1 MFSILNVRSADDGDD
16 LTARASI
23 RNEAL
28 RLFAALGP
36 DAVSVRQIAAAAG
49 VSPALVLHH
58 FGSKAGLREAVD
70 GYAAAQFDG
79 LLGAGQEIGEILS
92 SGATASI
99 AELFS
104 EMVPADSPLPGYFR
118 RLLLTADPVALALF
132 RRWFDVSRALLD
144 QMTTTGIAT
153 ESEDPDVRAA
163 FMLAADLILL
173 VLRDPIADVL
183 GVDPLSPEGM
193 SRWAGE
199 VTRVYRDGV
208 FTAPLPPI
216 PETP

>member
-1 MFSILNVRSADDGDD
+1 MRSVEGEDD

-70 GYAAAQFDG
+70 RYAAAQFDG
-79 LLGAGQEIGEILS
+79 LLGAGEEIGEILT
-92 SGATASI
+92 SGATASV
-99 AELFS
+99 AELFG

-144 QMTTTGIAT
+144 QMTAAGVAA

-163 FMLAADLILL
+163 FMLAADLVLL
-173 VLRDPIADVL
+173 VLRDPIAEVL

-193 SRWAGE
+193 NRWAGE
-199 VTRVYRDGV
+199 VARIYRDGA
-208 FTAPLPPI
+208 FSAPPPSTAS
-216 PETP
+216 TP

>member
-1 MFSILNVRSADDGDD
+1 MRSADDGDD

-70 GYAAAQFDG
+70 RYAAAQFDG
-79 LLGAGQEIGEILS
+79 LLGDAEEIGEMLA

-99 AELFS
+99 AELCS
-104 EMVPADSPLPGYFR
+104 AMMPADSPLPGYLR
-118 RLLLTADPVALALF
+118 RLLLTADPAALSLF
-132 RRWFDVSRALLD
+132 RRWFDVSRAFLN
-144 QMTTTGIAT
+144 QMTAGGIAA
-153 ESEDPDVRAA
+153 EAEDPEVRAA
-163 FMLAADLILL
+163 FLLAADLILL

-193 SRWAGE
+193 GRWAGE
-199 VTRVYRDGV
+199 VTRVYRDGI
-208 FTAPLPPI
+208 FTAIPPPT

>member
-1 MFSILNVRSADDGDD
+1 MFRILNMRSAAPEDD

-28 RLFAALGP
+28 RLFADLGP

-70 GYAAAQFDG
+70 QYAAAQFDG
-79 LLGAGQEIGEILS
+79 LLGDSAGVGDLLA

-99 AELFS
+99 AELFTA
-104 EMVPADSPLPGYFR
+104 MVPADSPLPGYLR
-118 RLLLTADPVALALF
+118 RLLLSADPAGSALF
-132 RRWFDVSRALLD
+132 RRWFHVSRAFLE
-144 QMTTTGIAT
+144 QMSAAGIAA
-153 ESEDPDVRAA
+153 ESEEPDVRAA

-173 VLRDPIADVL
+173 VLRDSIAEVL
-183 GVDPLSPEGM
+183 GIDPLSPEGM

-199 VTRVYRDGV
+199 VTRIYRDGV
-208 FTAPLPPI
+208 FRAPPP
-216 PETP
+216 

>member
-1 MFSILNVRSADDGDD
+1 MRSVEGDVD

-28 RLFAALGP
+28 RLFAAHGP

-70 GYAAAQFDG
+70 RYAAAQFDG
-79 LLGAGQEIGEILS
+79 LLGAGEEIGEILT
-92 SGATASI
+92 SGATASV

-144 QMTTTGIAT
+144 QMTAAGVAA

-163 FMLAADLILL
+163 FLLAADLVLL
-173 VLRDPIADVL
+173 VLREPIAEVL

-193 SRWAGE
+193 NRWAGE
-199 VTRVYRDGV
+199 VARIYRDGA
-208 FTAPLPPI
+208 FSAPSPSATS
-216 PETP
+216 TP